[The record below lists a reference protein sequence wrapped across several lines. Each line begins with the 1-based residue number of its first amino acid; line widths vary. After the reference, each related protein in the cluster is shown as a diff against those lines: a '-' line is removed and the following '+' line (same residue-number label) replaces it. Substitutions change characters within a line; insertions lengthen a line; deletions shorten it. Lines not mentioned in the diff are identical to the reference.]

1 MKSERNFNFYL
12 FVIRKELK
20 YFSAT
25 TKKVID
31 PTKRNA
37 LIMGR
42 KTYMGVPES
51 KRPLPE
57 RLNIVLSRDPNPTDY
72 PESVIVCKSFDEA
85 LSKIAEPESGIENV
99 WIVGGSSVYNEAM
112 NSAQCHRVYFTE
124 VKGDFECDTF
134 FPAIPDVF
142 KLVPNDS
149 HMPTEIQEEDG
160 IKYQY
165 KVYERIN

>member
-1 MKSERNFNFYL
+1 MKGTLIYL
-12 FVIRKELK
+12 LVIRKELR
-20 YFSAT
+20 YFSTT

-31 PTKRNA
+31 PTKRNV

-57 RLNIVLSRDPNPTDY
+57 RLNIVLSRNPNLTDY
-72 PESVIVCKSFDEA
+72 PESVILCNSFDEA
-85 LSKIAEPESGIENV
+85 LSKIAEPEIAKGIENV

-112 NSAQCHRVYFTE
+112 NSKQCHRVYFTE
-124 VKGDFECDTF
+124 IKGDFECDTF

-142 KLVPNDS
+142 KLVPNDD

-165 KVYERIN
+165 KIYERIN